1 MVGCARCR
9 WYRLSRGEGLSFI
22 KIAMIEKSSEAI
34 VTTIPVSLGGLNYQ
48 PSQSEF
54 YAEAWR
60 SALVDKLVD
69 AGKKI

>member
-1 MVGCARCR
+1 
-9 WYRLSRGEGLSFI
+9 
-22 KIAMIEKSSEAI
+22 MIEKSSEAI